1 MMNASG
7 GNDKDGG
14 EGSSGDR
21 AGASD
26 EGGAAADF
34 GRSFAA
40 DPLAAVAA
48 GEAFAVVPLE
58 WCPHLEFPGA
68 LNPLPE
74 EGIDVGKV
82 VNPPRDVF
90 VTPPSTGF
98 SKILC
103 IFRNCSEHFLLY
115 ALTFSYLALR

>member
-1 MMNASG
+1 MMNSSD
-7 GNDKDGG
+7 GNEKDGG
-14 EGSSGDR
+14 EGSSGEQ
-21 AGASD
+21 AGASG

-68 LNPLPE
+68 LNPLPD
-74 EGIDVGKV
+74 EGIDVRKV
-82 VNPPRDVF
+82 VNP
-90 VTPPSTGF
+90 
-98 SKILC
+98 
-103 IFRNCSEHFLLY
+103 
-115 ALTFSYLALR
+115 LRRFCCNAGN